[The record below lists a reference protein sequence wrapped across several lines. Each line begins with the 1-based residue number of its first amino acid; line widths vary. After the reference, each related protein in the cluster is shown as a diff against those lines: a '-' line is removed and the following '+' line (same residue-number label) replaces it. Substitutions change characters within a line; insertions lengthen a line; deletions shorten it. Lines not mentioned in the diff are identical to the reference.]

1 MLTRPVGLAIVFV
14 CSLLAAPLQGEIF
27 QGQGSMVGEV
37 TQTSAIL
44 QSRLTASKALVEGDV
59 PGIAGVARFEYST
72 GKNFKG
78 ARQTAWLKASAASD
92 FIVKAKVSGLQPAT
106 QYFYRLVFGASEATA
121 KKGAVG
127 SFRTLQKK
135 TGVEEV
141 SFVVVTGMNYVSF
154 YHGKL
159 GAARDPDT
167 GRRIRDSS
175 TSYQGADKASGFPA
189 LESIRKLKPTFF
201 VGTGDNIYYDS
212 HDAMEATTLVDM
224 RRKWHQQFRQPRFIS
239 LFQNVPTYWEK
250 DDHDHRFDDCDRE
263 GNRPPLSDLGIA
275 TFREQVPVVD
285 PADTQAKTYRTHR
298 INRHLQIWLVEGR
311 DYRSPNKM
319 KDGPDKVLWGAEQ
332 IAWLKRTL
340 LASDA
345 TFKLLISPTPMVGPD
360 DARKTDNHTNINGF
374 QHEGLEFFKW
384 VVANKLHQQG
394 FYTLC
399 GDRHWQYHA
408 RHPLGVEEFSSG
420 ALVDSNSRLGRK
432 PGDPQSTDPE
442 GEIKQL
448 YTQKYR
454 SGGFLRV
461 VVTAQGTAR
470 FEFYDENG
478 QELYRAVKEPQ
489 ADLGVLEKDAS
500 GLLEKY
506 YLGRIRAQYDKRRA
520 DVAEALKTK
529 KGVLKRQQMLRR
541 DLQKILG
548 DLPEKTP
555 LRPRVTGKIDGDG
568 YRIEKVVYESRPG
581 HFVTANLYVPTT
593 GKGPFPG
600 VLIACGHSNLGK
612 AYEMYHRAGLLM
624 VKQGFLT
631 LVYDCI
637 GQGERSS
644 YLTGTNRSSA
654 QHKLDHV
661 NAILVGRTVVGYQAW
676 DSLRSADY
684 LLSRPEVDRSKS
696 LGMTGNSGGGGQTM
710 YLMALDERIGPAAP
724 SCHITTIEREFE
736 LGKCGDGCQWAPFTG
751 MLGIDH
757 GDFFTMR
764 SPKPSIIL
772 SAEQDYKDIRYTRVT
787 FKETQRVYELLGHP
801 QRMDMFAYDDKHAF
815 SKPRRQ
821 AAARW
826 MSRWLLDDNKPVIEP
841 EMKTFSPKRLSVT
854 STGQVLKEYSQAVSV
869 SQLNLQ
875 RARDLAADRKA
886 FWKSRSL
893 PTAMK
898 EIAGLVGVKSD
909 LGKVQVETKGVL
921 DRGSSLVEKLVLQ
934 RAGEMPVPALLFVPR
949 KRAEKYAATLYVDA
963 RGKGT
968 DATPGGAIEQL
979 VARGQIVLS
988 IDLRGF
994 GETTDVKQK
1003 TSYYTN
1009 DFRSGMWSLHIGQT
1023 LLGQRVEDVLAALKI
1038 LAAHPRVD
1046 AKAIDVV
1053 GIQRAGP
1060 VVLHAAA
1067 LNPGFAGVTLRDSIR
1082 SWVDDIVAGPLQE
1095 DVIGHVV
1102 PHALKKYDLPDL
1114 AERLGD
1120 KLTVE

>member
-1 MLTRPVGLAIVFV
+1 MKKVM
-14 CSLLAAPLQGEIF
+14 PLIAGFALVLFGTTSVEAKIYL
-27 QGQGSMVGEV
+27 GQGSMVGEV
-37 TQTSAIL
+37 DQTSAIL
-44 QSRLTASKALVEGDV
+44 QARLTATSKLVEEDV
-59 PGIAGVARFEYST
+59 TGAAGVARFEVST
-72 GKNFKG
+72 SKDFKP
-78 ARQTAWLKASAASD
+78 AQQTAWLQAQAAGD
-92 FIVKAKVSGLQPAT
+92 FIVKRKITGLKPGT
-106 QYFYRLVFGASEATA
+106 YYYYRVVYGADKTDVEAGPT
-121 KKGAVG
+121 G
-127 SFRTLQKK
+127 SFSTLQKA
-135 TGVEEV
+135 TGVDEV

-159 GAARDPDT
+159 GKTDPTTKKRARNIT
-167 GRRIRDSS
+167 
-175 TSYQGADKASGFPA
+175 TSYQGDDKAQGFPA
-189 LESIRKLKPTFF
+189 LETIRKLKPTFF

-212 HDAMEATTLVDM
+212 HDDREATTLPQM
-224 RRKWHQQFRQPRFIS
+224 RKKWHQQFRQPRFIE
-239 LFQNVPTYWEK
+239 LFRNVPTYWEK

-263 GNRPPLSDLGIA
+263 GKRPPISDLGIA

-285 PADTQAKTYRTHR
+285 PADPDAKTYRTYR
-298 INRHLQIWLVEGR
+298 VNRHLQIWLVEGR

-360 DARKTDNHTNINGF
+360 DARKTDNHTNIKGF
-374 QHEGLEFFKW
+374 QHEGREFFKW
-384 VVANKLHQQG
+384 VVANKLHEQG

-408 RHPLGVEEFSSG
+408 RHPLGVEEFSCG

-442 GEIKQL
+442 GKIKQI

-461 VVTAQGTAR
+461 VITAKGTAR

-478 QELYRAVKEPQ
+478 KELYRAVKEPQ
-489 ADLGVLEKDAS
+489 ADLGVLDKDSS

-506 YLGRIRAQYDKRRA
+506 YLGRIHSQYDKRRA
-520 DVAEALKTK
+520 DVAEALKSK
-529 KGVLKRQQMLRR
+529 EGVLERQQVLRR
-541 DLQKILG
+541 GLRKVLG

-581 HFVTANLYVPTT
+581 HYVTANLYVPTDRQ
-593 GKGPFPG
+593 GPFPG

-644 YLTGTNRSSA
+644 FLTGTQRSSA

-661 NAILVGRTVVGYQAW
+661 NAILVGRTVVGYQTW

-684 LLSRPEVDRSKS
+684 LLSRPEVDRTKS

-724 SCHITTIEREFE
+724 SCHITTIEREFAQ
-736 LGKCGDGCQWAPFTG
+736 GKCGDGCQWSPFTG
-751 MLGIDH
+751 ALGIDH

-787 FKETQRVYELLGHP
+787 FKETQRVYELLGHAE
-801 QRMDMFAYDDKHAF
+801 QMDMFAYDDKHAF

-826 MSRWLLDDNKPVIEP
+826 MSRWLLDDNKPVIESD
-841 EMKTFSPKRLSVT
+841 MKTFSPKQLSVT
-854 STGQVLKEYSQAVSV
+854 NTGQVLKEYSQAVSV
-869 SQLNLQ
+869 CNRRSHWLRIDRHSGD
-875 RARDLAADRKA
+875 RAA
-886 FWKSRSL
+886 SRQ
-893 PTAMK
+893 P
-898 EIAGLVGVKSD
+898 
-909 LGKVQVETKGVL
+909 
-921 DRGSSLVEKLVLQ
+921 
-934 RAGEMPVPALLFVPR
+934 
-949 KRAEKYAATLYVDA
+949 
-963 RGKGT
+963 
-968 DATPGGAIEQL
+968 
-979 VARGQIVLS
+979 
-988 IDLRGF
+988 
-994 GETTDVKQK
+994 
-1003 TSYYTN
+1003 
-1009 DFRSGMWSLHIGQT
+1009 
-1023 LLGQRVEDVLAALKI
+1023 
-1038 LAAHPRVD
+1038 
-1046 AKAIDVV
+1046 
-1053 GIQRAGP
+1053 
-1060 VVLHAAA
+1060 
-1067 LNPGFAGVTLRDSIR
+1067 
-1082 SWVDDIVAGPLQE
+1082 
-1095 DVIGHVV
+1095 
-1102 PHALKKYDLPDL
+1102 
-1114 AERLGD
+1114 
-1120 KLTVE
+1120 

>member
-1 MLTRPVGLAIVFV
+1 MKKWTPLLVGVSVVLF
-14 CSLLAAPLQGEIF
+14 AAASVEAQIF
-27 QGQGSMVGEV
+27 LGQGSMVGEV
-37 TQTSAIL
+37 DQTSAIL
-44 QSRLTASKALVEGDV
+44 QSRLTSTSKLVEEDV
-59 PGIAGVARFEYST
+59 PGAAGVARFEVST
-72 GKNFKG
+72 SRDFKESQ
-78 ARQTAWLKASAASD
+78 QTPWLKAEAAGD
-92 FIVKAKVSGLQPAT
+92 FIVKRKISALKPST
-106 QYFYRLVFGASEATA
+106 RYFYRVVYGPSMTDARP
-121 KKGAVG
+121 GPIG
-127 SFRTLQKK
+127 SFSTLQKQ

-159 GAARDPDT
+159 GKTDPKTKKRSRD
-167 GRRIRDSS
+167 IA
-175 TSYQGADKASGFPA
+175 TSYQGGDKAQGFPA
-189 LESIRKLKPTFF
+189 LETIRKLKPTFF

-212 HDAMEATTLVDM
+212 HDDREATTLPQM
-224 RRKWHQQFRQPRFIS
+224 RKKWHQQFRQPRFIE

-263 GNRPPLSDLGIA
+263 GNRAPTSDLGIA
-275 TFREQVPVVD
+275 TFREQMPVVD
-285 PADTQAKTYRTHR
+285 PADPDAKTYRTYR
-298 INRHLQIWLVEGR
+298 VNRHLQIWLVEGR

-360 DARKTDNHTNINGF
+360 DARKTDNHTNLKGF
-374 QHEGLEFFKW
+374 QHEGQEFFKW

-408 RHPLGVEEFSSG
+408 RHPMGIEEFSSG

-432 PGDPQSTDPE
+432 PGDPKSTDPE
-442 GEIKQL
+442 GKIKQI

-461 VVTAQGTAR
+461 VITREGKGR

-478 QELYRAVKEPQ
+478 KELYHAVKEPH
-489 ADLGVLEKDAS
+489 AELGVLDGDGS
-500 GLLEKY
+500 GLIEKY
-506 YLGRIRAQYDKRRA
+506 YLGRIKAQYDQRRK
-520 DVAEALKTK
+520 DVSRALETK
-529 KGVLKRQQMLRR
+529 SGVLARQAMMKKHLRTV
-541 DLQKILG
+541 LG

-555 LRPRVTGKIDGDG
+555 LRARVTGKIDADG
-568 YRIEKVVYESRPG
+568 CRIEKVVYESRPG
-581 HFVTANLYVPTT
+581 HHVTANLYVPTT

-600 VLIACGHSNLGK
+600 VLVACGHSNLGK

-624 VKQGFLT
+624 ARQGLVA

-644 YLTGTNRSSA
+644 FLTGTNRSSA

-661 NAILVGRTVVGYQAW
+661 NSILVGRTVVGYQAW

-684 LLSRPEVDRSKS
+684 LLSRPEVDQAKS

-710 YLMALDERIGPAAP
+710 YLMALDDRIGPAAP

-736 LGKCGDGCQWAPFTG
+736 QGKCGDGCQWSPFTG

-764 SPKPSIIL
+764 APRPSIIL

-787 FKETQRVYELLGHP
+787 FKETQRVYELLGQP
-801 QRMDMFAYDDKHAF
+801 SQMDMFAYDDKHAF

-826 MSRWLLDDNKPVIEP
+826 MSRWLLDNNDPVVEP
-841 EMKTFSPKRLSVT
+841 DMKTYTPGQLKVT
-854 STGQVLKEYSQAVSV
+854 SSGQVLKEYPQSLSV
-869 SQLNLQ
+869 SQLNLAQ
-875 RARDLAADRKA
+875 AHSLESERKQ
-886 FWKSRSL
+886 FWKSRSV
-893 PTAMK
+893 PTAIK
-898 EIAGLVGVKSD
+898 EIGELVGVRADVGDVSVENR
-909 LGKVQVETKGVL
+909 GVVQRENY
-921 DRGSSLVEKLVLQ
+921 RIEKLVLQ
-934 RAGEMPVPALLFVPR
+934 RPGEIPVPGLLFVPHGIKG
-949 KRAEKYAATLYVDA
+949 KRPATLYLDG
-963 RGKGT
+963 RGKAT
-968 DATPGGAIEQL
+968 DASPRGAIEQRL
-979 VARGQIVLS
+979 AKGEVVLS
-988 IDLRGF
+988 LDLRGF
-994 GETTDVKQK
+994 GETRDVKQK
-1003 TSYYTN
+1003 TSYYTS

-1023 LLGQRVEDVLAALKI
+1023 LLGQRVEDALAGLKM
-1038 LAAHPRVD
+1038 LVGHEHVD
-1046 AKAIDVV
+1046 GQQVQLV
-1053 GIQRAGP
+1053 GVERAGP
-1060 VVLHAAA
+1060 VALHAAT
-1067 LNPGFAGVTLRDSIR
+1067 LQTGFASVLLRDSIR
-1082 SWVDDIVAGPLQE
+1082 SWVEDIVAGPLQE
-1095 DVIGHVV
+1095 DVIGQVV

-1114 AERLGD
+1114 EKLLGD

>member
-1 MLTRPVGLAIVFV
+1 MLSRSVDFVIVVLFLQMAPVLEA
-14 CSLLAAPLQGEIF
+14 QIF

-37 TQTSAIL
+37 TRTSAIL
-44 QSRLTASKALVEGDV
+44 QSRLTASKELVDGDV
-59 PGIAGVARFEYST
+59 SGVAGVARFEYST
-72 GKNFKG
+72 DKGFKES
-78 ARQTAWLKASAASD
+78 RKTNWIKADASYD
-92 FIVKAKVSGLQPAT
+92 FIVKTKVSGLQPAT
-106 QYFYRLVFGASEATA
+106 QYFYRLVY
-121 KKGAVG
+121 GAVG
-127 SFRTLQKK
+127 AIAAKNGPVGTFRTLQKQ
-135 TGVEEV
+135 TGVDEV

-159 GAARDPDT
+159 GKTDPATGFRKRDLAT
-167 GRRIRDSS
+167 G
-175 TSYQGADKASGFPA
+175 YQGDDKAQGFPA

-224 RRKWHQQFRQPRFIS
+224 RRKWHQQFRQPRFIE
-239 LFQNVPTYWEK
+239 LFRQVPIYWEK

-263 GNRPPLSDLGIA
+263 GTRPPLSDLGIA

-285 PADTQAKTYRTHR
+285 PTEPGAKTYRTHR

-319 KDGPDKVLWGAEQ
+319 KDGPEKVLWGAEQ
-332 IAWLKRTL
+332 IAWLKKTL

-345 TFKLLISPTPMVGPD
+345 TFKLLISPTPLVGPD
-360 DARKTDNHTNINGF
+360 DARKKDNHTNINGF
-374 QHEGLEFFKW
+374 QHEGREFFKW
-384 VVANKLHQQG
+384 VVANRLHEQG

-408 RHPLGVEEFSSG
+408 RHPLGVEEFSCG

-442 GEIKQL
+442 AKIRQI

-461 VVTAQGTAR
+461 VITSKGTAR

-478 QELYRAVKEPQ
+478 KELYRAVKEPH
-489 ADLGVLEKDAS
+489 ANLSVLGEDAS

-506 YLGRIRAQYDKRRA
+506 YLKRIHAQYDKRRA
-520 DVAEALKTK
+520 EVAEALKTK
-529 KGVLKRQQMLRR
+529 EGVLQRQQVLRR
-541 DLQKILG
+541 HLRRVLG
-548 DLPEKTP
+548 DLPEKTA
-555 LRPRVTGKIDGDG
+555 LRARVTGKIEGDG

-581 HFVTANLYVPTT
+581 HYVTANLYVPTV
-593 GKGPFPG
+593 GKAPFPG

-612 AYEMYHRAGLLM
+612 AYDMYHRAGLLM

-644 YLTGTNRSSA
+644 YLSGTTRSSS

-684 LLSRPEVDRSKS
+684 LLSRPEVDRTKP

-710 YLMALDERIGPAAP
+710 YLMALDDRIGPAAP

-736 LGKCGDGCQWAPFTG
+736 QGKCGDGCQTAPFLG

-772 SAEQDYKDIRYTRVT
+772 SAEQDYKDIRFTRVT
-787 FKETQRVYELLGHP
+787 FKETQRVYELLDHP
-801 QRMDMFAYDDKHAF
+801 ERMDMFAYDDKHAF

-826 MSRWLLDDNKPVIEP
+826 MSRWLLEKNDPVIEP
-841 EMKTFSPKRLSVT
+841 EMKTYTPEQLKVT
-854 STGQVLKEYSQAVSV
+854 NTGQVLSEYSQAVSV
-869 SQLNLQ
+869 SSLNL
-875 RARDLAADRKA
+875 RKARELAADRQA
-886 FWKSRSL
+886 FWNSRSQ
-893 PTAMK
+893 PMAMK
-898 EIAGLVGVKSD
+898 EISALVGVKSD
-909 LGKVQVETKGVL
+909 IGEVRVERKGRV
-921 DRGSSLVEKLVLQ
+921 DRGDYRIEKLVLQ
-934 RAGEMPVPALLFVPR
+934 RPGEMPVPALLFLP
-949 KRAEKYAATLYVDA
+949 KQLKGKHAATLYVDA
-963 RGKGT
+963 RGKAT
-968 DATPGGAIEQL
+968 DASSGGEIEQL
-979 VARGQIVLS
+979 VAEGQIVLS
-988 IDLRGF
+988 IDVRGF
-994 GETTDVKQK
+994 GETKDAKQK
-1003 TSYYTN
+1003 VAYYTS

-1023 LLGQRVEDVLAALKI
+1023 LLGQRVEDTFAGLRFLTG
-1038 LAAHPRVD
+1038 HEHVD
-1046 AKAIDVV
+1046 VGAIRLV
-1053 GIQRAGP
+1053 GIKQAGP
-1060 VVLHAAA
+1060 VVLHAAS
-1067 LNPGFAGVTLRDSIR
+1067 LNPGFSAVALRDSIR
-1082 SWVDDIVAGPLQE
+1082 SWVDDVVAGPLQT

-1114 AERLGD
+1114 AERLGE

>member
-1 MLTRPVGLAIVFV
+1 MKKVTPWITAVALVLLGAISVEAKIY
-14 CSLLAAPLQGEIF
+14 L
-27 QGQGSMVGEV
+27 GQGSMVGEV
-37 TQTSAIL
+37 DQTSAIL
-44 QSRLTASKALVEGDV
+44 QTRLTATTKLVEEDV
-59 PGIAGVARFEYST
+59 PGSPGVARFQVST
-72 GKNFKG
+72 SKDFKPVQETPWFKAEAAG
-78 ARQTAWLKASAASD
+78 DFMVKHKISALKP
-92 FIVKAKVSGLQPAT
+92 GT
-106 QYFYRLVFGASEATA
+106 RYYYRVVYGTDKTNVEAGPT
-121 KKGAVG
+121 G
-127 SFRTLQKK
+127 SFSTLQKS

-159 GAARDPDT
+159 GKTDPKTKKRSRDET
-167 GRRIRDSS
+167 
-175 TSYQGADKASGFPA
+175 TSYQGKDKAQGFPA
-189 LESIRKLKPTFF
+189 LETIRKLKPTFF

-212 HDAMEATTLVDM
+212 HDDREATTLPQM
-224 RRKWHQQFRQPRFIS
+224 RKKWHQQFRQPRFIE

-263 GNRPPLSDLGIA
+263 GNRAPTSDLGIA

-285 PADTQAKTYRTHR
+285 PADPAAKTYRTYR
-298 INRHLQIWLVEGR
+298 VNRHLQIWLVEGR

-340 LASDA
+340 VASDA

-360 DARKTDNHTNINGF
+360 DARKKDNHTNINGF
-374 QHEGLEFFKW
+374 QHEGREFFKW
-384 VVANKLHQQG
+384 VVANKLHERG

-408 RHPLGVEEFSSG
+408 RHPLGIEEFSCG

-442 GEIKQL
+442 GKIKQI

-461 VVTAQGTAR
+461 VVTPKGTAR

-478 QELYRAVKEPQ
+478 KELYRAEKNPQ
-489 ADLGVLEKDAS
+489 ADLGVLGDDAS
-500 GLLEKY
+500 GLLSKY
-506 YLGRIRAQYDKRRA
+506 YFKRIRAQYDQRRA
-520 DVAEALKTK
+520 DVAEASKTK
-529 KGVLKRQQMLRR
+529 AGILKRQQL
-541 DLQKILG
+541 LQGHLKQILG

-581 HFVTANLYVPTT
+581 HYVTANLYIPTV

-612 AYEMYHRAGLLM
+612 AYNMYHRAGLLM
-624 VKQGFLT
+624 VKQGLAA

-644 YLTGTNRSSA
+644 FLTGTQRASS
-654 QHKLDHV
+654 QHKLDNV
-661 NAILVGRTVVGYQAW
+661 NAILVGRTVVGYQVW

-684 LLSRPEVDRSKS
+684 LLSRPEVDSSKP

-724 SCHITTIEREFE
+724 SCHITTIEREFAQ
-736 LGKCGDGCQWAPFTG
+736 GKCGDGCQWAPFTG
-751 MLGIDH
+751 MLGVDH

-772 SAEQDYKDIRYTRVT
+772 SAEKDYKDIRYTRVT
-787 FKETQRVYELLGHP
+787 YKESQRVYELLG
-801 QRMDMFAYDDKHAF
+801 QSDRMEMFAYDDEHAF

-826 MSRWLLDDNKPVIEP
+826 MSRWLLDDDKPVIEP
-841 EMKTFSPKRLSVT
+841 EMKTFSKAQLTVT
-854 STGQVLKEYSQAVSV
+854 NTGQVLKEYPQAVSV
-869 SQLNLQ
+869 AQLNLQ
-875 RARDLAADRKA
+875 RARELASDRKE
-886 FWKSRSL
+886 FWKSRSK

-898 EIAGLVGVKSD
+898 EIAQLVGVKSD
-909 LGKVQVETKGVL
+909 PGMVNVEMKGRVH
-921 DRGSSLVEKLVLQ
+921 RGNYVVEKLVLQ
-934 RAGEMPVPALLFVPR
+934 RPGEIPIPALRFIPGIGGA
-949 KRAEKYAATLYVDA
+949 KQPATLYVDA
-963 RGKGT
+963 RGKAT
-968 DATPGGAIEQL
+968 DATRGGEIERL
-979 VARGQIVLS
+979 VAKGNIVLS

-994 GETTDVKQK
+994 GETRDAQRKVA
-1003 TSYYTN
+1003 YYTN

-1023 LLGQRVEDVLAALKI
+1023 LLGQRVEDTLAALKV
-1038 LAAHPRVD
+1038 LSADERVD
-1046 AKAIDVV
+1046 PKAIDVV
-1053 GIQRAGP
+1053 GIQQAGP
-1060 VVLHAAA
+1060 VVLHAASINA
-1067 LNPGFAGVTLRDSIR
+1067 GFAGVTLRDSIR
-1082 SWVDDIVAGPLQE
+1082 SWVDDVVAGPLQE
-1095 DVIGHVV
+1095 DVIGYVV

-1114 AERLGD
+1114 EKLLGD

>member
-1 MLTRPVGLAIVFV
+1 TKVR
-14 CSLLAAPLQGEIF
+14 
-27 QGQGSMVGEV
+27 
-37 TQTSAIL
+37 
-44 QSRLTASKALVEGDV
+44 SRDV
-59 PGIAGVARFEYST
+59 
-72 GKNFKG
+72 
-78 ARQTAWLKASAASD
+78 
-92 FIVKAKVSGLQPAT
+92 
-106 QYFYRLVFGASEATA
+106 
-121 KKGAVG
+121 
-127 SFRTLQKK
+127 
-135 TGVEEV
+135 
-141 SFVVVTGMNYVSF
+141 
-154 YHGKL
+154 
-159 GAARDPDT
+159 
-167 GRRIRDSS
+167 S
-175 TSYQGADKASGFPA
+175 TSYQGQDKARGFPA

-212 HDAMEATTLVDM
+212 HDAMEATTLPQM
-224 RRKWHQQFRQPRFIS
+224 RKKWHQQFRQPRFIE
-239 LFQNVPTYWEK
+239 LFRNVPTYWEK

-285 PADTQAKTYRTHR
+285 PSDPNAKTYRTHR
-298 INRHLQIWLVEGR
+298 INRHLQIWLMEGR

-319 KDGPDKVLWGAEQ
+319 KDGPGKVLWGAEQ
-332 IAWLKRTL
+332 IAWLKKTL

-345 TFKLLISPTPMVGPD
+345 TFKLLISPTPLVGPD
-360 DARKTDNHTNINGF
+360 DARKKDNHTNINGF
-374 QHEGLEFFKW
+374 QHEGQEFFKW

-408 RHPLGVEEFSSG
+408 RHPLGIEEFSCG

-442 GEIKQL
+442 ATIKQL

-461 VVTAQGTAR
+461 VITREGKGR

-478 QELYRAVKEPQ
+478 KELYRAVKEPH
-489 ADLGVLEKDAS
+489 AELGVLDDDAS
-500 GLLEKY
+500 GLIEKY
-506 YLGRIRAQYDKRRA
+506 YLGRIKAQYDQRRSDLA
-520 DVAEALKTK
+520 TALETK
-529 KGVLKRQQMLRR
+529 AGVLARQAQLKKHLRTV
-541 DLQKILG
+541 LG

-555 LRPRVTGKIDGDG
+555 LRARVTGKIDADG
-568 YRIEKVVYESRPG
+568 CRIEKVVYESRPG
-581 HFVTANLYVPTT
+581 HHVTANLYVPTT
-593 GKGPFPG
+593 GRGPFPG
-600 VLIACGHSNLGK
+600 VLVACGHSNLGK

-624 VKQGFLT
+624 ARQGMVA

-644 YLTGTNRSSA
+644 FLTGTTRSSA

-661 NAILVGRTVVGYQAW
+661 NSILVGRTVVGYQAW

-684 LLSRPEVDRSKS
+684 LLSRPEVDQAKS

-710 YLMALDERIGPAAP
+710 YLMALDDRIGPAAP

-736 LGKCGDGCQWAPFTG
+736 QGKCGDGCQWAPFTG

-764 SPKPSIIL
+764 APRPSIIL

-787 FKETQRVYELLGHP
+787 FKETQRVYELLGQP
-801 QRMDMFAYDDKHAF
+801 AQMDMFAFDDKHAF

-826 MSRWLLDDNKPVIEP
+826 MSRWLLNNNDPVIEP
-841 EMKTFSPKRLSVT
+841 EMKTYTPDELKVT
-854 STGQVLKEYSQAVSV
+854 ASGQVLSEYPQSLSV

-875 RARDLAADRKA
+875 RAHSLDADRKT
-886 FWKSRSL
+886 FWRSRSV

-898 EIAGLVGVKSD
+898 EIGELVGVRND
-909 LGKVQVETKGVL
+909 VGNVRVEKRGVVE
-921 DRGSSLVEKLVLQ
+921 RESYRIEKLVLQ
-934 RAGEMPVPALLFVPR
+934 RAGEIPVPGLLFIPNEIEG
-949 KRAEKYAATLYVDA
+949 KRPATLYLDA
-963 RGKGT
+963 RGKAT
-968 DATPGGAIEQL
+968 DASPRGAIEQRL
-979 VARGQIVLS
+979 AKGEVVLS
-988 IDLRGF
+988 LDLRGF
-994 GETTDVKQK
+994 GETRDVKQK
-1003 TSYYTN
+1003 TSYYTS

-1023 LLGQRVEDVLAALKI
+1023 LLGQRVEDALAGLQVLADHAN
-1038 LAAHPRVD
+1038 VD
-1046 AKAIDVV
+1046 SQQVHLI
-1053 GIQRAGP
+1053 GIERAGP
-1060 VVLHAAA
+1060 VALHAATLQA
-1067 LNPGFAGVTLRDSIR
+1067 GFASVTLRDSIR
-1082 SWVDDIVAGPLQE
+1082 SWVDDVVAGPLQE

-1114 AERLGD
+1114 EKLLGD